1 MKLKLIK
8 KLARM
13 RQEKLLIEA
22 LQRKE
27 KFDGYIL
34 NDEELHIT
42 QTYLTNLEINDREK
56 ADWVVEESIRQWGIL
71 CDMMEEADYEE
82 KSTIKPEDQ
91 ARRRKGSYDTI
102 EAGAS
107 SDVKRAK
114 S

>member
-1 MKLKLIK
+1 MIK

-34 NDEELHIT
+34 NDEELHIA
-42 QTYLTNLEINDREK
+42 QTYLTNLEINDKEK

-71 CDMMEEADYEE
+71 CDMMDEADYEE
-82 KSTIKPEDQ
+82 KSTIKPKDQ
-91 ARRRKGSYDTI
+91 AKRRKGTYDTL
-102 EAGAS
+102 EASAS
-107 SDVKRAK
+107 SNAKGAK